1 MALHLLMYFTHWINL
16 HIQAPDSSHYPIESH
31 ARWIFSLLSRIDDYV
46 SADDM
51 HLLRNL
57 ARACLGLLKE
67 LEQERPLPQSDAA
80 LPASPG
86 KMRESSC
93 WIIITTIAT
102 VWKQR
107 DLWIDAEDLLK
118 KHSLPP

>member
-1 MALHLLMYFTHWINL
+1 
-16 HIQAPDSSHYPIESH
+16 
-31 ARWIFSLLSRIDDYV
+31 
-46 SADDM
+46 M

-67 LEQERPLPQSDAA
+67 LKQEQPLPQSDAA
-80 LPASPG
+80 SASSPASQG

-107 DLWIDAEDLLK
+107 DLWIDAEDLLR
-118 KHSLPP
+118 KHLLPP